1 MKLNP
6 SLTLRKRE
14 ITHGLDLVIKEGLTS
29 EAMTTLTGGT
39 FLMAMALLLG
49 ASNFQIGLVAALPT
63 ITNGFQIITTWLLQK
78 YNNRRA
84 TAVIANGLAR
94 LPLLLI
100 GMLPLIFS
108 ADTSF
113 ATIIF
118 ILVFHYLFGSIAGAS
133 WNSWMKDLVPGDKL
147 GSYFSRRTSRT
158 QTLNVCL
165 SLALA
170 LLLDYIKDNYPGM
183 ELRAYAVMFVLGGA
197 LGLFGTWLL
206 SKTPEPVSYLPK
218 ENILK
223 LYKRPLKDKNFRS
236 LLRFQFCWTFALN
249 IATPFMTVF
258 LLKSLNL
265 KLSTV
270 IVATICSQI
279 AGIIAVKR
287 WGKYTDQFSN
297 KTILRIAAPLYIAC
311 ILMWPVAGLYSNIFI
326 VIAVVILLNIL
337 SGIAS
342 SGVNLSLNNIAIK
355 LAPKNEA
362 VVYLSAKSMMMSL
375 TGAVS
380 PLLGGFLADYFSEK
394 QFNFNINLHG
404 FAGFHIVRLINLQG
418 YGFLF
423 LAGGILAL
431 AALQLLKSV
440 KEEGELSKKTATLVL
455 KTKLRNQIR
464 KTTHPGYILSF
475 VAAPVQRQIQ
485 LHRKIRNRWHRKL
498 A

>member
-6 SLTLRKRE
+6 SLTLRHRE
-14 ITHGLDLVIKEGLTS
+14 ITRGLDLVIKEGLIS

-133 WNSWMKDLVPGDKL
+133 WNSWMKDLVPGNKW

-183 ELRAYAVMFVLGGA
+183 ELRAYAVMFVLGGV
-197 LGLFGTWLL
+197 LGLLGTWLFQ
-206 SKTPEPVSYLPK
+206 
-218 ENILK
+218 
-223 LYKRPLKDKNFRS
+223 KRP
-236 LLRFQFCWTFALN
+236 
-249 IATPFMTVF
+249 
-258 LLKSLNL
+258 
-265 KLSTV
+265 
-270 IVATICSQI
+270 
-279 AGIIAVKR
+279 
-287 WGKYTDQFSN
+287 
-297 KTILRIAAPLYIAC
+297 
-311 ILMWPVAGLYSNIFI
+311 
-326 VIAVVILLNIL
+326 
-337 SGIAS
+337 
-342 SGVNLSLNNIAIK
+342 NLSHT
-355 LAPKNEA
+355 
-362 VVYLSAKSMMMSL
+362 YL
-375 TGAVS
+375 
-380 PLLGGFLADYFSEK
+380 
-394 QFNFNINLHG
+394 
-404 FAGFHIVRLINLQG
+404 
-418 YGFLF
+418 
-423 LAGGILAL
+423 
-431 AALQLLKSV
+431 
-440 KEEGELSKKTATLVL
+440 KK
-455 KTKLRNQIR
+455 I
-464 KTTHPGYILSF
+464 F
-475 VAAPVQRQIQ
+475 
-485 LHRKIRNRWHRKL
+485 
-498 A
+498 